1 MLKNI
6 LLINDIPGYGKVAI
20 AAMTPILS
28 SMGYSIS
35 NLPTALVSNT
45 LNYEKFQI
53 LDTTDYMKN
62 TIQVWKELK
71 FNFDCICTGF
81 IASSEQVNIINGFIE
96 DHSSTNNVMII
107 VDPIMGDYGKLYHG
121 VPLSRINDMKNL
133 MKNADIAIPNFT
145 EATFMCD
152 FYAGHNDILEEDIIP
167 LIDKIRNLGAK
178 SVVITSINI
187 KNSSRHL
194 VCGYDRQVNKYFSY
208 EYEHIPIKFP
218 GTGDIFSSILTGH
231 VLNGKPLS
239 TSVKKA
245 MDGVKF
251 LIEKSKDTQ
260 DTFRGILIESFI
272 NQIMDI

>member
-1 MLKNI
+1 MLKNV

-28 SMGYSIS
+28 SMGYSIC

-45 LNYEKFQI
+45 LNYKKFQI

-62 TIQVWKELK
+62 TIQVWKELN
-71 FNFDCICTGF
+71 FTFDCICTGF
-81 IASSEQVNIINGFIE
+81 IASSEQVRIINNFIE
-96 DHSSTNNVMII
+96 DYSSSNNVLII
-107 VDPIMGDYGKLYHG
+107 VDPIMGDDGKLYHG
-121 VPLSRINDMKNL
+121 VPLSRIDDMKKL

-152 FYAGHNDILEEDIIP
+152 FYAGDDNIPEEDIIP
-167 LIDKIRNLGAK
+167 LINKIRALGAK
-178 SVVITSINI
+178 SVVITSIDV
-187 KNSSRHL
+187 KDTTHHL
-194 VCGYDRQVNKYFSY
+194 VCGYDNQNDKYFFH

-231 VLNGKPLS
+231 VLNGNSLDI
-239 TSVKKA
+239 SVKKA
-245 MDGVKF
+245 MDVVKF

-260 DTFRGILIESFI
+260 DTFKGILIENFI
-272 NQIMDI
+272 DKISKI